1 MRSPLALLLFE
12 DDEWLDP
19 WESGSVVV
27 QVLSATPATLQAST
41 KRTLE
46 KFPVQSFRRLVANLS
61 TSAKNRV
68 QPKLGGVSVSFDL
81 TTATPLQQKAFD
93 LLGVPLTF

>member
-1 MRSPLALLLFE
+1 MRSPLAPLLFE

-19 WESGSVVV
+19 WESGAVVV
-27 QVLSATPATLQAST
+27 QVLSATPAKRKSST

-46 KFPVQSFRRLVANLS
+46 KFPVQSFRTLVTNLS
-61 TSAKNRV
+61 TIAKNRV
-68 QPKLGGVSVSFDL
+68 QPKLAAASVSFDL